1 MLPPWLVGPQLF
13 RSATRLLLL
22 TFTLLFHFGAII
34 VHEKMPRLGH
44 LVRLGLSLHLL
55 CRRFWLLIIFGI
67 LVLPS
72 RALSLISFLILL
84 ILLTFPVL
92 SVAVPIGCCTLARR
106 IPAILRRCPTLG
118 LGLVFVACMRGTCE
132 RGACAP

>member
-1 MLPPWLVGPQLF
+1 
-13 RSATRLLLL
+13 
-22 TFTLLFHFGAII
+22 
-34 VHEKMPRLGH
+34 MPRLGH

-72 RALSLISFLILL
+72 RALSLISFLIH
-84 ILLTFPVL
+84 LTLRVL

-106 IPAILRRCPTLG
+106 IPAILLRCLTLG
-118 LGLVFVACMRGTCE
+118 LGLVFVACMRGTSE
-132 RGACAP
+132 RGACAPFRFRVVWSRCPARQPLGTAVKV